1 MALTDPQRRHLRGLA
16 HHLKPVVLMG
26 QHGLKDTVLSEID
39 GALTHH
45 ELVKVRVAGEDRDE
59 RASTIEA
66 IVAANGADLVQT
78 IGHVAVLFR
87 RNPKKPRVAL
97 PPA

>member
-1 MALTDPQRRHLRGLA
+1 MALTDTQRRHLRGLA

-26 QHGLKDTVLSEID
+26 QAGLKDTVLAEID

-45 ELVKVRVAGEDRDE
+45 ELVKVKVAAEDRDD
-59 RASTIEA
+59 RARIIEA
-66 IVAANGADLVQT
+66 IVASTGADLVQT
-78 IGHVAVLFR
+78 IGHMAVLFR

>member
-1 MALTDPQRRHLRGLA
+1 MALTDPQRRHLRSLA

-26 QHGLKDTVLSEID
+26 QHGLKDTVLAEID

-59 RASTIEA
+59 RASTVEA
-66 IVAANGADLVQT
+66 IVAATGADLVQT

-97 PPA
+97 PPG

>member
-1 MALTDPQRRHLRGLA
+1 MALTDGQRRHLRGLA

-26 QHGLKDTVLSEID
+26 QQGLKDTVLAEID

-45 ELVKVRVAGEDRDE
+45 ELVKVKVAAEDRDD
-59 RASTIEA
+59 RARIIEA
-66 IVAANGADLVQT
+66 IVASTGADLVQT
-78 IGHVAVLFR
+78 IGHMAVLFR

>member
-66 IVAANGADLVQT
+66 IVAATGADLVQT

>member
-1 MALTDPQRRHLRGLA
+1 MALTDTQRRHLRGLA

-26 QHGLKDTVLSEID
+26 QAGLKDTVLAEID

-45 ELVKVRVAGEDRDE
+45 ELLKVKVAGEDRDD
-59 RASTIEA
+59 RAGIIEA
-66 IVAANGADLVQT
+66 IVASTGADLVQT
-78 IGHVAVLFR
+78 IGHMAVLFR

>member
-1 MALTDPQRRHLRGLA
+1 MALTDTQRRHLRGLA

-26 QHGLKDTVLSEID
+26 QAGLKDTVLAEID

-45 ELVKVRVAGEDRDE
+45 ELVKVKVAAEDRDD
-59 RASTIEA
+59 RAGIIEA
-66 IVAANGADLVQT
+66 IVASTGADLVQT
-78 IGHVAVLFR
+78 IGHMAVLFR

>member
-66 IVAANGADLVQT
+66 IVAATGADLVQT

-87 RNPKKPRVAL
+87 RNPKKPRV
-97 PPA
+97 

>member
-1 MALTDPQRRHLRGLA
+1 MALTDSQRRHLRGLA

-26 QHGLKDTVLSEID
+26 QAGLKDTVLAEID

-45 ELVKVRVAGEDRDE
+45 ELVKVKVAAEDRDD
-59 RASTIEA
+59 RAGVIAA
-66 IVAANGADLVQT
+66 IVAGTGADLVQT
-78 IGHVAVLFR
+78 IGHMAVLFR

>member
-1 MALTDPQRRHLRGLA
+1 MALTDPQRRHLRSLA

-26 QHGLKDTVLSEID
+26 QHGLKDTVLAEID

-59 RASTIEA
+59 RASTVEA
-66 IVAANGADLVQT
+66 IVAAAGADLVQT

-97 PPA
+97 PPG